1 MLARWDGVYG
11 VDQSEQDWYTTYYGG
26 QGFYTAGNGIQ
37 AAINA
42 GSLITPLQ
50 NAGVPASVTT
60 YLMAGGSP
68 DIVGIFNE
76 NRGPS
81 DGVVFIASALDTTG
95 IPTVG
100 ATATIATANHLEL
113 GWNSAAE
120 SQIDTWLS

>member
-1 MLARWDGVYG
+1 VFG
-11 VDQSEQDWYTTYYGG
+11 VDGSAQDWYTTYYGG
-26 QGFYTAGNGIQ
+26 QGYYTAGSGIQ

-42 GSLITPLQ
+42 GSLITPLH

-60 YLMAGGSP
+60 YLLAGGSA
-68 DIVGIFNE
+68 DVVGIFNE

-100 ATATIATANHLEL
+100 GTATVVGANHLEL
-113 GWNSAAE
+113 GWNSSAAA
-120 SQIDTWLS
+120 QIATWLS